1 MSGDPVEQKVAAAL
15 EALGIE
21 GHELMACDPELADT
35 ALFCARYGVAL
46 EDSANAILVASK
58 KPAGQL
64 ALCVALA
71 TTRLDVNRAVR
82 KAMGVKRLS
91 FASAELTREVTG
103 MLIGGVTPFGL
114 PAGLPILVDARV
126 MARARVV
133 VGGGGRSTKLQL
145 PPSELLK
152 IPDLRVVEDLA
163 RPIPAPQPAGEASD
177 G

>member
-21 GHELMACDPELADT
+21 GHEVLECDPELADT
-35 ALFCARYGVAL
+35 ALFCARYGVSL

-64 ALCVALA
+64 ALCMVLA

-114 PAGLPILVDARV
+114 PADLPILVDARV
-126 MARARVV
+126 MTRERVV
-133 VGGGGRSTKLQL
+133 VGGGSRSTKLL
-145 PPSELLK
+145 LSPAELLK
-152 IPDLRVVEDLA
+152 IPGLRVIEDLA
-163 RPIPAPQPAGEASD
+163 KPMSQEVTD